1 MEAEA
6 TQTIPEEFKEQFPAR
21 LRIARKLRNLKQEDL
36 AAALQLQGVKA
47 TKGAV
52 SKWEKAVTLPHMGT
66 FLAICE
72 VLNQPPAFFFDNAY
86 AERPGPTPEEQIAET
101 VIERLMK
108 LLGVSLEGLD
118 PGHDDG
124 EATPDGAPMESKDQ
138 VLLDR
143 FAEVLARKLA
153 AQLTK
158 TLVPALQQTIE
169 ETLKKMPNAQK
180 R

>member
-1 MEAEA
+1 MATAVDGAGPEAFRINLARARDRLNLTQERLAELVGMSREA
-6 TQTIPEEFKEQFPAR
+6 VAAWESGRAYPKFELLFKLGKALNVP
-21 LRIARKLRNLKQEDL
+21 LKELLD
-36 AAALQLQGVKA
+36 GY
-47 TKGAV
+47 
-52 SKWEKAVTLPHMGT
+52 E
-66 FLAICE
+66 
-72 VLNQPPAFFFDNAY
+72 
-86 AERPGPTPEEQIAET
+86 ERPGPTSEEQIAET

-143 FAEVLARKLA
+143 FAEVLAQKLA
-153 AQLTK
+153 AQLTQI
-158 TLVPALQQTIE
+158 LVPALQQTVE
-169 ETLKKMPNAQK
+169 ETLKQMPNAQK

>member
-1 MEAEA
+1 MRL
-6 TQTIPEEFKEQFPAR
+6 TPNGLGHRLAR
-21 LRIARKLRNLKQEDL
+21 ARERRNLSQAEL
-36 AAALQLQGVKA
+36 AGMVGLAGSGSVAGLESGKHFPTMATLLKLSEALNEPVA
-47 TKGAV
+47 Y
-52 SKWEKAVTLPHMGT
+52 
-66 FLAICE
+66 
-72 VLNQPPAFFFDNAY
+72 FFGDAY

-138 VLLDR
+138 ILLDR
-143 FAEVLARKLA
+143 FAEVLAQKLA

-158 TLVPALQQTIE
+158 TLAHALQQTVE

-180 R
+180 RWG